1 MVHAQS
7 GLGTM
12 NNMSSTAYNA
22 VIKAF
27 NEVFIS
33 RK

>member
-1 MVHAQS
+1 MVHAQL
-7 GLGTM
+7 GFGTM
-12 NNMSSTAYNA
+12 NNMMSPAYNA